1 MRGELMRI
9 TFIISSIIINFCVT
23 GILSSPNGT
32 DQQNLDSALHFLVHQ
47 NYEDAYSY
55 LQKHCSKNPAD
66 NEALYLSFVIDQ
78 TRILDYE
85 SYYTESEAFI
95 SAAESLKTVFE
106 KRLTSISGKDSIE
119 CLLYIANIIG
129 GVSIILS
136 KTGNWLEAVTNAFNS
151 MSILKK
157 VKRLDPDCYE
167 ANLGIGVFNYYLS
180 NSFKWL
186 PFIQDKEKEGIRL
199 IEKALN
205 SRFPYNYAAKN
216 SLCWILIEQQ
226 DFRKADSLARSVLDE
241 LPDNTIFL
249 RINAYISLWS
259 GKYEAARKYALRI
272 IKSAEEREPLN
283 WSNLVTAYYVMVS
296 SFLEQK
302 NTKDAYLAAEEF
314 VAKQIP
320 QKYADLPNLKKN
332 VKTIVDIHKKYHQ

>member
-1 MRGELMRI
+1 MRRS
-9 TFIISSIIINFCVT
+9 FKISFVLISFYVT
-23 GILSSPNGT
+23 GILSSSSAT
-32 DQQNLDSALHFLVHQ
+32 DQQDLDSALHFLVHQ

-55 LQKHCSKNPAD
+55 LQKHSKKNPAD

-85 SYYTESEAFI
+85 SYYTESQAFI
-95 SAAESLKTVFE
+95 SAADSLKVVFE
-106 KRLTSISGKDSIE
+106 RRLADLSDKDSIE
-119 CLLYIANIIG
+119 CLLYIANMIG

-136 KTGNWLEAVTNAFNS
+136 KTGNWLDAVKSAFSS

-157 VKRLDPDCYE
+157 VKKLDPNCYE

-199 IEKALN
+199 VEKALN

-226 DFRKADSLARSVLDE
+226 DFRKADSLASSVLNE

-249 RINAYISLWS
+249 RISAYISLWS
-259 GKYEAARKYALRI
+259 GKYDAARKHALRI
-272 IKSAEEREPLN
+272 IKSSEGREPRN
-283 WSNLVTAYYVMVS
+283 WANLVTAYYVMVS
-296 SFLEQK
+296 SFMEQK

-314 VAKQIP
+314 MAKQIP
-320 QKYADLPNLKKN
+320 QQYADLPHLKKN
-332 VKTIVDIHKKYHQ
+332 IKMIEDIQKKYHQ